1 MIENHALSGR
11 VFGSCGKGFATP
23 SKSLKFAIYG
33 KITLRTCAKAEK
45 RNFADFEALDR
56 EKFTTLLGDSR
67 KRFFSFLGKMHASA
81 FLQTRN
87 RKRELRL
94 KYRAMG
100 WVVQDRDSSH
110 NVYVFLLSPR
120 HFGVPATP

>member
-11 VFGSCGKGFATP
+11 VFVSCGKGFAAP
-23 SKSLKFAIYG
+23 SKSLKFVISED
-33 KITLRTCAKAEK
+33 LRHRTQQKCKK
-45 RNFADFEALDR
+45 QNFADFEALDR

-100 WVVQDRDSSH
+100 WVVQDRDSID
-110 NVYVFLLSPR
+110 NVIRF
-120 HFGVPATP
+120 